1 MKRTNFMWLVL
12 LSVLVTPMISFAQV
26 SCTRGGLK
34 RAVDLYIDA
43 QTKGD
48 ISSLP
53 LATGVGYLENM
64 APADI
69 NNGLIN
75 RPMEITHHRVRRLPR

>member
-1 MKRTNFMWLVL
+1 MKRTTFMWFVVLGVL
-12 LSVLVTPMISFAQV
+12 LTPIISLAQV

-43 QTKGD
+43 QTIGD

-53 LATGVGYLENM
+53 LATGLGYLENM
-64 APADI
+64 APA
-69 NNGLIN
+69 
-75 RPMEITHHRVRRLPR
+75 VQ